1 MFLLQRNSQSR
12 LPRATWGWK
21 SKLKVEKKGG
31 GILNLIPA
39 WRHRQQEKLKPPNS
53 AFSPPFSH
61 PRNAAS
67 SGVFFG
73 ARGRSAEKG
82 ALLAPTQPPQKYQR
96 SPTPPAQ
103 PNHQKTSQIAFP
115 AQKKE
120 IILKN
125 CMNAEAA
132 TGRRERGG
140 IFHFNF
146 YCYYDLFPF
155 SSPFLKASPPRWGSA
170 NRCR

>member
-1 MFLLQRNSQSR
+1 M

-21 SKLKVEKKGG
+21 SRLKFGKKKG

-39 WRHRQQEKLKPPNS
+39 WRHRQQENLKPPNS
-53 AFSPPFSH
+53 AFFPPFSP

-67 SGVFFG
+67 SGGFFRG
-73 ARGRSAEKG
+73 QKKGRSQHQHKPPKNISAPQHP
-82 ALLAPTQPPQKYQR
+82 LLSQTPKK
-96 SPTPPAQ
+96 SPNRLP
-103 PNHQKTSQIAFP
+103 SS
-115 AQKKE
+115 KKKR
-120 IILKN
+120 IKKN